1 MSYECNVKMFKWWSS
16 AYSLQGGL
24 FCIDPHGNLCFF
36 LNFPLISLPGC
47 LQFFSGKAHYYECFF
62 FYLPLDSHTI
72 CILVDM
78 QEEFIFGCLVLMLL
92 ILHNQSR
99 QFGFQQVKIVERFK
113 WSHQCFDQNIKL
125 QSTISKFFD
134 RCFEHL
140 LKTNFSDTRWWC
152 VVIDSYAQTTSSY
165 MKIKIAR
172 DEYDVFT
179 SFQIKLI

>member
-1 MSYECNVKMFKWWSS
+1 MLTRYKAACFVLTPMEIYVFSQFSIDI
-16 AYSLQGGL
+16 LTRGFTIL
-24 FCIDPHGNLCFF
+24 FWKS
-36 LNFPLISLPGC
+36 PLLRM
-47 LQFFSGKAHYYECFF
+47 FF

-92 ILHNQSR
+92 ILHNQGR
-99 QFGFQQVKIVERFK
+99 QFGFQQVKIVERFE

-179 SFQIKLI
+179 SF

>member
-1 MSYECNVKMFKWWSS
+1 MFKWWSS

-36 LNFPLISLPGC
+36 SIFHWYPYQGVYNSFLEKPIIKNV
-47 LQFFSGKAHYYECFF
+47 FF

-92 ILHNQSR
+92 ILHNQGR
-99 QFGFQQVKIVERFK
+99 QFGFQQVKIVERFE